1 MTSSQ
6 KSPPSNMAAEIS
18 KAADEDVNDVEAGVQ
33 HVETKDGERD
43 GSSVWVGAVLEGNE
57 RSGAVRDGDE
67 HEDGPIDPEA
77 EKKLVWKCDLHVL
90 PSITVLYFLAFMDRT
105 NIGNARIQG
114 MSKDLNMTGRDYN
127 LALFIFFIP
136 VSAKWMTDLRY
147 IIFEVPSN
155 LIIKKLAPSTW
166 LSLIMVLWGIATI
179 GQGLV
184 TNVSGLV
191 GCRFVL
197 GIFEAGVFP
206 GSTYLISMYYKRY
219 ELQWR
224 MSLFFC
230 SAILAGA
237 FSGLLAFAI
246 ANMAGV
252 GGYGAWR
259 WIFII
264 EGLMTFVVGVAAKFW
279 VADWPEKATF
289 LTAAER
295 RMLVRRLA
303 LDTGEARMDRLT
315 ARAARRIGTDWKIY
329 AGTLAYFGVVNTGYA
344 GSFFIPTILNQMGLT
359 AAAAQVRT
367 IPLYLAATAICLLT
381 SLATD
386 RLQHRLPPAPPPIP
400 PPITVGVRYFA
411 LFLVVCGGYTT
422 QPVTLAWLA
431 NDESGHYK
439 RAVSSAAQV
448 GFGNAGGIVA
458 SNIFF
463 DDEQPHY
470 WTGYGVSLGMLWI
483 CAAACTWLYLG
494 AKRENRRR
502 DRGERDWRL
511 AEPDAD
517 NLGDDHPSWRL
528 AT

>member
-1 MTSSQ
+1 M
-6 KSPPSNMAAEIS
+6 
-18 KAADEDVNDVEAGVQ
+18 ADEKEMEKNNGCDAVSEREGEEVDAAGE
-33 HVETKDGERD
+33 HGEE
-43 GSSVWVGAVLEGNE
+43 EGPMD
-57 RSGAVRDGDE
+57 RV
-67 HEDGPIDPEA
+67 A
-77 EKKLVWKCDLHVL
+77 EKKLVRKCDLHVL
-90 PSITVLYFLAFMDRT
+90 PPITVLFFLAFMDRT

-114 MSKDLNMTGRDYN
+114 MSKDLSMTGRDYN
-127 LALFIFFIP
+127 VALFIFFIP
-136 VSAKWMTDLRY
+136 Y
-147 IIFEVPSN
+147 ILFEVPSN
-155 LIIKKLAPSTW
+155 LIIKRVAPSTW

-184 TNVSGLV
+184 TNVPGLV

-224 MSLFFC
+224 MSIFFC
-230 SAILAGA
+230 ASVMAGA

-246 ANMAGV
+246 ANMSGIAGL
-252 GGYGAWR
+252 GSWQ

-264 EGLMTFVVGVAAKFW
+264 EGLLTVLIGLAAKFW
-279 VADWPEKATF
+279 VAEWPEKAAF
-289 LTAAER
+289 LTGPER
-295 RMLVRRLA
+295 RMLVRRLSA
-303 LDTGEARMDRLT
+303 DTGAARMDRLGR
-315 ARAARRIGTDWKIY
+315 RAARRIATDWKMY

-344 GSFFIPTILNQMGLT
+344 GSFFIPTILSQMGLT
-359 AAAAQVRT
+359 SEAAQVRT
-367 IPLYLAATAICLLT
+367 IPIYVASTLTCLLV
-381 SLATD
+381 SLLTD
-386 RLQHRLPPAPPPIP
+386 RLKHRYTFAM
-400 PPITVGVRYFA
+400 VGIAVATTGYILLLCQSHVPVGARYFA

-439 RAVSSAAQV
+439 RAVTSAVQV
-448 GFGNAGGIVA
+448 GFGNVGGIVA
-458 SNIFF
+458 SNVFF
-463 DDEQPHY
+463 DAELPNY
-470 WTGYGVSLGMLWI
+470 WTGFGVSLAMLWV
-483 CAAACTWLYLG
+483 CAGACTWLYLG

-511 AEPDAD
+511 NEPDAD

>member
-1 MTSSQ
+1 M
-6 KSPPSNMAAEIS
+6 PAGVS
-18 KAADEDVNDVEAGVQ
+18 KAADGGDVEAVAQ
-33 HVETKDGERD
+33 HDETTKDMKHTERD
-43 GSSVWVGAVLEGNE
+43 VSSVAGAVSEQE
-57 RSGAVRDGDE
+57 GAVIDAGL
-67 HEDGPIDPEA
+67 PIDPEA
-77 EKKLVWKCDLHVL
+77 EKKLIRKCDLHVL
-90 PSITVLYFLAFMDRT
+90 PPITVLFFLAFMDRT

-114 MSKDLNMTGRDYN
+114 MSKDLHMTGRDYN

-136 VSAKWMTDLRY
+136 Y
-147 IIFEVPSN
+147 ILFEVPSN
-155 LIIKKLAPSTW
+155 LVIKKVAPSTW
-166 LSLIMVLWGIATI
+166 LSLIMILWGIATI

-184 TNVSGLV
+184 NNVAGLV
-191 GCRFVL
+191 GCRFAL
-197 GIFEAGVFP
+197 GVFEAGVFP
-206 GSTYLISMYYKRY
+206 GSVYLISMYYNRY

-224 MSLFFC
+224 MSIFFC
-230 SAILAGA
+230 ASIIAGA

-264 EGLMTFVVGVAAKFW
+264 EGLMTVVVGVAAKFW
-279 VADWPEKATF
+279 VTDWPERAAF
-289 LTAAER
+289 LTPAER

-303 LDTGEARMDRLT
+303 ADTGEARMDRLSR
-315 ARAARRIGTDWKIY
+315 RATRRLLTDWKIY

-344 GSFFIPTILNQMGLT
+344 GSFFIPTILSQMGLT
-359 AAAAQVRT
+359 AEAAQVRT
-367 IPLYLAATAICLLT
+367 IPIYVCATVVCLCV

-386 RLQHRLPPAPPPIP
+386 RLRHRYSFAMAGILVA
-400 PPITVGVRYFA
+400 TVGFVLLLCQSRVAVGVRYFA

-431 NDESGHYK
+431 NNESGHYK

-448 GFGNAGGIVA
+448 GFGNLGGIVA
-458 SNIFF
+458 SNVFF
-463 DDEQPHY
+463 DAEQPNY
-470 WTGYGVSLGMLWI
+470 WTGFGVSLAMLWI
-483 CAAACTWLYLG
+483 CAGACTWLYLG
-494 AKRENRRR
+494 ARRENRKR

-511 AEPDAD
+511 GEPDAD

>member
-1 MTSSQ
+1 MTA
-6 KSPPSNMAAEIS
+6 KTAY
-18 KAADEDVNDVEAGVQ
+18 DEDSGLEAGAQ
-33 HVETKDGERD
+33 HVETRREERGD
-43 GSSVWVGAVLEGNE
+43 APSIGVGAVSETEKGGV
-57 RSGAVRDGDE
+57 GAVVGDGGDKTDL
-67 HEDGPIDPEA
+67 EDGPIDPVA
-77 EKKLVWKCDLHVL
+77 EKKLLWKCDLHVL

-105 NIGNARIQG
+105 NIGNAKIQG
-114 MSKDLNMTGRDYN
+114 MTADLNMTGRDYN

-136 VSAKWMTDLRY
+136 Y
-147 IIFEVPSN
+147 ILFEVPSN

-166 LSLIMVLWGIATI
+166 LSLIMVLWGIATV

-191 GCRFVL
+191 GCRFVI

-237 FSGLLAFAI
+237 FSGLLAFGI
-246 ANMAGV
+246 ANMAGI

-264 EGLMTFVVGVAAKFW
+264 EGLMTVVVGVAAKFW
-279 VADWPEKATF
+279 VADWPEKAAF
-289 LTAAER
+289 LTEPER

-303 LDTGEARMDRLT
+303 ADTGEARMDRLNR
-315 ARAARRIGTDWKIY
+315 RAVRRIATDWKIY

-359 AAAAQVRT
+359 AESAQIRT
-367 IPLYLAATAICLLT
+367 IPLYIAATAVCLLT

-386 RLQHRLPPAPPPIP
+386 RLQHRY
-400 PPITVGVRYFA
+400 GFA
-411 LFLVVCGGYTT
+411 LAGILVTSLGYILLLCQT
-422 QPVTLAWLA
+422 QPGVTVAPVTLAWLA

-439 RAVSSAAQV
+439 RAVSSAVQV
-448 GFGNAGGIVA
+448 GLGNAGGIVA
-458 SNIFF
+458 SNVFF
-463 DDEQPHY
+463 DAEQPAY
-470 WTGYGVSLGMLWI
+470 WTGFGVSLGMLWV

-502 DRGERDWRL
+502 DRSERDWRL
-511 AEPDAD
+511 TEPDAD